1 MEQSTQTMDEYILI
15 YDNLKGAKVS
25 FQVVNIPMKK
35 KNEQDYQQWTI
46 IITTLK
52 KNGKDQGWTNLNKY
66 MV

>member
-35 KNEQDYQQWTI
+35 KNEQDYQQ
-46 IITTLK
+46 
-52 KNGKDQGWTNLNKY
+52 
-66 MV
+66 

>member
-35 KNEQDYQQWTI
+35 RFDKQGYQYRSV
-46 IITTLK
+46 IITILK
-52 KNGKDQGWTNLNKY
+52 KGKVKDEYIEK
-66 MV
+66 